1 MPTDS
6 SYVDLRGVEK
16 FLYFFECAMFVS
28 FLLNF

>member
-16 FLYFFECAMFVS
+16 FLYFF
-28 FLLNF
+28 LNVLCMLVFC